1 MTANT
6 TAPTEHHKAM
16 PIGSRVSFKD
26 RYYYHPGTVAR
37 HTKTR
42 IIVEMDVQSYGVS
55 TRVFSAIT
63 GMEIGN
69 SDPFAT
75 ALTPHQSWRDI
86 FNERQTIHLVI
97 KQLQKKKPSDTIDTD
112 QLRKKAR
119 RIIELSD
126 AYDRLTADFQAAV
139 LNQKH

>member
-1 MTANT
+1 MTANIT
-6 TAPTEHHKAM
+6 EPTEHHKAM

-26 RYYYHPGTVAR
+26 RYYYRLGTVAR

-69 SDPFAT
+69 NAPFST
-75 ALTPHQSWRDI
+75 ALTPHQPWHDI
-86 FNERQTIHLVI
+86 FNERQTVQLVI
-97 KQLQKKKPSDTIDTD
+97 EQLQKKKPSKTIDTD

-126 AYDRLTADFQAAV
+126 TYDRLTADFQAVV
-139 LNQKH
+139 LN